1 MNLESICAYCKK
13 QKNCNILTNLFAGLE
28 KGKSSL
34 SATVSA
40 DVVVTQCEKFDP
52 SHAEKQVKHI
62 CYSCKKSINCPLWE
76 QVCNI
81 DEDFVRD
88 AFEYDT
94 EQQEVCTAVSRC
106 KLYVP
111 KNK

>member
-13 QKNCNILTNLFAGLE
+13 AKKCTILASLFAGLE

-40 DVVVTQCEKFDP
+40 DIVVTQCEKFKP
-52 SHAEKQVKHI
+52 SHAEKQVRHI
-62 CYSCKKSINCPLWE
+62 CYSCKKSINCSLWE

-81 DEDFVRD
+81 DEDFVRN
-88 AFEYDT
+88 AFEYDPD
-94 EQQEVCTAVSRC
+94 EQEVCSTVSRC
-106 KLYVP
+106 KLYEP
-111 KNK
+111 K